1 MVIQSGR
8 DSIPNKQDRLHT
20 SNRRNRRAMV
30 DKRGI
35 AEPLSSAS
43 PLSHT
48 HKAEPIY
55 LGVDVSKAWLDIA
68 DTKGRRARVA
78 NEDDAIRS
86 AFAGPWAGGAYIVC
100 EATGG
105 YERALMRVAR
115 DLQLPLRRIHPSRAR
130 AFGQATAKLAKTDAL
145 DAQMLAKFAAFTV
158 TEPWDPTPTQSHQEL
173 ADMVSRLTQLK
184 DLHHSEVCRAQMDI
198 SAAIRQSL
206 AAMIDTIKAQI
217 DAMQKAIDAWIA
229 AHPRLRENAK
239 ILRSCKGIG
248 PQSAQAILAML
259 PEIGT
264 LNRRKVAALVGV
276 APITK
281 TSGSS
286 IKSASI
292 TGGRKALRDSLFMA
306 ALTASQH
313 NPTFKT
319 FYDRLRA
326 KGKPHKV
333 ALIAVL
339 RKLIITLNAMIH
351 AKKMFEPLLT

>member
-1 MVIQSGR
+1 MVTQLVR
-8 DSIPNKQDRLHT
+8 VSITNKSDR
-20 SNRRNRRAMV
+20 SNTPDRPNRRAIP
-30 DKRGI
+30 DKCPI
-35 AEPLSSAS
+35 AEPLSSVP
-43 PLSHT
+43 PLSQT
-48 HKAEPIY
+48 REPEPVFI
-55 LGVDVSKAWLDIA
+55 GVDVSKAWIDIA

-78 NEDDAIRS
+78 NEDEAIRS
-86 AFAGPWAGGAYIVC
+86 AFTGPWVSCAHIVC

-115 DLQLPLRRIHPSRAR
+115 DLGLPLRRVHPNRAR

-158 TEPWDPTPTQSHQEL
+158 DEPWEPSPAPNHQEL

-184 DLHHSEVCRAQMDI
+184 ALHQSEVCRAQMDVPV
-198 SAAIRQSL
+198 AIRRSI
-206 AAMIDTIKAQI
+206 AAMTATIKAQI
-217 DAMQKAIDAWIA
+217 DAMQDAIDALIA
-229 AHPRLRENAK
+229 ADPDLRENAK
-239 ILRSCKGIG
+239 LLRSCKGIG
-248 PQSAQAILAML
+248 PQSAQAILALL

-286 IKSASI
+286 VKSASI
-292 TGGRKALRDSLFMA
+292 KGGRKALRDILFMA
-306 ALTASQH
+306 ALTASKH

-326 KGKPHKV
+326 SGKPHKV

-339 RKLIITLNAMIH
+339 RKLITTLNAMIH
-351 AKKMFEPLLT
+351 SQKVFNPALT